1 METPVAASG
10 NRLKKNESMIDNA
23 IRERVLQF
31 SKEFKTSWIKLGQS
45 LYTVWED
52 KLFHAWGHEKF
63 EHYCKNEVGLK
74 KEISLKLLKTY
85 FFIEQEEPNYLKE
98 DFAEDRE
105 PVKVP
110 GFEEANVLRL
120 ARQKKELTKDD
131 YNAIRKAIFEKGK
144 DASGA
149 RKDLTQLMKERK
161 EVDPD
166 EERDLRQQA
175 ALRKLLNSLKLFK
188 KDSEALKLL
197 PDDIIEEAR
206 GFMEKLEKHVS

>member
-31 SKEFKTSWIKLGQS
+31 SREFKTSWIKLGQS

-197 PDDIIEEAR
+197 PDDILEEAR
-206 GFMEKLEKHVS
+206 GFMEKLEKHVL

>member
-23 IRERVLQF
+23 IRDRVLQF

-188 KDSEALKLL
+188 KDSEALRLL

>member
-1 METPVAASG
+1 MEIQNAPT

-23 IRERVLQF
+23 IRDRVLEF
-31 SKEFKTSWIKLGQS
+31 SKEFKTSWIKLGQA

-85 FFIEQEEPNYLKE
+85 FFIEQEEPVYLKE
-98 DFAEDRE
+98 DFAQERE

-120 ARQKKELTKDD
+120 AKQKKELTKDD

-149 RKDLTQLMKERK
+149 RKDLTQLIKERK

-175 ALRKLLNSLKLFK
+175 ALRRLLSSFKLFK
-188 KDSEALKLL
+188 KDSQALKLL
-197 PDDIIEEAR
+197 PEELIEEAE
-206 GFMEKLEKHVS
+206 GLMEKLEKHVS

>member
-23 IRERVLQF
+23 IRDRVLQF

-131 YNAIRKAIFEKGK
+131 YNTIRKAIFEKGK

-197 PDDIIEEAR
+197 PDDILEEAR
-206 GFMEKLEKHVS
+206 GLMEKLEKHVS

>member
-1 METPVAASG
+1 METPAAASG
-10 NRLKKNESMIDNA
+10 NRFKKNESMIDNA
-23 IRERVLQF
+23 IRDRVLQF
-31 SKEFKTSWIKLGQS
+31 SREFKTSWIKLGQS

-175 ALRKLLNSLKLFK
+175 ALRKLLNSLKSFK
-188 KDSEALKLL
+188 KDSEALRLL

-206 GFMEKLEKHVS
+206 GFMEKLEKHIL